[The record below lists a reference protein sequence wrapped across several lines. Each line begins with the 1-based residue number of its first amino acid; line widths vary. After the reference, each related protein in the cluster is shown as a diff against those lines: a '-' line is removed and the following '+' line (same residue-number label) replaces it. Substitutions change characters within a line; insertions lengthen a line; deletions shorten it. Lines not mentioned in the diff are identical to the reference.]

1 MQHIDHKTGR
11 KLILTAVYAAYILF
25 IFSNSMQD
33 ADASTLRSSAV
44 LELMREFID
53 GTVGQFFPEAAS
65 FLTEYII
72 RKAAHFTEFALLG
85 VLGVPV
91 FAAYAGHEE
100 YSRRAETARASAGS
114 VSAIDG
120 MNENEDEI
128 AGCLPDGYTGDSSD
142 TTAPEAARKSAG
154 YMQTAV
160 YTAFAGLITALMDET
175 IQLFS
180 AGRSSQVTD
189 VWIDFAGCV
198 VGIVVCTA
206 ICTIANSHN
215 NTT

>member
-1 MQHIDHKTGR
+1 
-11 KLILTAVYAAYILF
+11 
-25 IFSNSMQD
+25 MQD

-53 GTVGQFFPEAAS
+53 GTVGQFFPAAAS

-91 FAAYAGHEE
+91 FAAYAGHEK

-114 VSAIDG
+114 VRAIAG

-128 AGCLPDGYTGDSSD
+128 AGCLPDGYTGGSAE
-142 TTAPEAARKSAG
+142 TTAPEAAKSSAG
-154 YMQTAV
+154 CMQTAV
-160 YTAFAGLITALMDET
+160 YAAFAGLMTALTDET

-189 VWIDFAGCV
+189 VWIDFAGCLA
-198 VGIVVCTA
+198 GIAVCTA
-206 ICTIANSHN
+206 ICVIFRKTG
-215 NTT
+215 